1 MQLEQTIATIFQYGG
16 TVIMAA
22 LFVWVFV
29 QDKTKNTKLLED
41 NAKMLDTLSK
51 SNDNIAKSLDLI
63 QNNMMTLDSKIDRNY
78 ELNVRNN
85 TKETIVVPSFG
96 ENHNVAQ

>member
-1 MQLEQTIATIFQYGG
+1 MEVGEVIAQIFQYGG

-29 QDKTKNTKLLED
+29 QDKTKNTKQLEEQT
-41 NAKMLDTLSK
+41 KMLETLSK

-63 QNNMMTLDSKIDRNY
+63 QTNMITLDTKIDRIY
-78 ELNVRNN
+78 ENQLKNSKN
-85 TKETIVVPSFG
+85 
-96 ENHNVAQ
+96 

>member
-1 MQLEQTIATIFQYGG
+1 MEAGEIIAQIFQYGG
-16 TVIMAA
+16 TVIMAG

-63 QNNMMTLDSKIDRNY
+63 QNNMITMDRKIDRNY
-78 ELNVRNN
+78 ESQLKNS
-85 TKETIVVPSFG
+85 KK
-96 ENHNVAQ
+96 

>member
-1 MQLEQTIATIFQYGG
+1 MEAGEIIAQIFQYGG
-16 TVIMAA
+16 TVIMAG
-22 LFVWVFV
+22 LFVWVFI

-63 QNNMMTLDSKIDRNY
+63 QNNMITMDHKIDRNY
-78 ELNVRNN
+78 ESQLKNS
-85 TKETIVVPSFG
+85 KK
-96 ENHNVAQ
+96 